1 MADERIGAVLDNRYR
16 IVSRIAAGSM
26 GIIYRGERIKLG
38 RSVAIKILHTPL
50 ANQERFLK
58 RFEVEARALSRLS
71 HPNCVSIIDFGV
83 ADAPY
88 LVMEFIHGRALKELI
103 EERALPAPRAL
114 HIFRQILAALAHAH
128 GHGIVHRDIKPGNI
142 MLTEATGTGDFIR
155 ILDFGLAKL
164 ANVGMAEDETG
175 SPKVVG
181 TPFYM
186 SPEQASGSK
195 GDVRSD
201 IYSAGIVLFE
211 MLTGKKPFD
220 SEEMLEVLNLHV
232 EQTPPLLRS
241 VARRRFSEELEA
253 AVQKALA
260 KKPGQRFQTALAF
273 AGALDRTPEADLP
286 LHRFHG
292 SRATTEGTTGVVR
305 LQVPPRRGRLA
316 LLLAMLVVAILA
328 AGAWYFFMVR
338 PRPVAPP
345 AAVDDAGAPPGVV
358 AAASD
363 DAAAAVDA
371 ATDLEPLEPPE
382 PNAQVPAD
390 SATTADDADAAP
402 PDIATS
408 EDSAEKLPA
417 SGLERVKALIKA
429 KRYDDAISELRR
441 MRRRSKSAYID
452 YLLGRLYFE
461 KRWWTE
467 GMKSYRSAIRK
478 NRGYGRRYPLI
489 RDVISALIDNKTAGA
504 AERMILRDIGKAA
517 LPQLHQVAKGHR
529 MANMR
534 QKAEQLIKRLR

>member
-16 IVSRIAAGSM
+16 IVSRIASGSM
-26 GIIYRGERIKLG
+26 GVIYRGERIKLG
-38 RSVAIKILHTPL
+38 RSVAIKVLHTPL

-103 EERALPAPRAL
+103 EQRALPAPRAL

-186 SPEQASGSK
+186 SPEQASGKK

-201 IYSAGIVLFE
+201 VYSSGILLFE

-220 SEEMLEVLNLHV
+220 SEEMLEVLNMHV

-253 AVQKALA
+253 AVQRALA
-260 KKPGQRFQTALAF
+260 KKPGKRFQTALEF
-273 AGALDRTPEADLP
+273 AEALDRTPEADLP

-292 SRATTEGTTGVVR
+292 SVPRATTEGTGVVR
-305 LQVPPRRGRLA
+305 VPIPPRRRLA
-316 LLLAMLVVAILA
+316 ALLALMVAVALAA
-328 AGAWYFFMVR
+328 AGAWYYFMVR
-338 PRPVAPP
+338 VRPGSAPP
-345 AAVDDAGAPPGVV
+345 ASVEAGSRPPSGAVGVDDAAVDLAVEPTDPDAESVEPPETEVP
-358 AAASD
+358 AADDVPATGD
-363 DAAAAVDA
+363 DAAASPEAGA
-371 ATDLEPLEPPE
+371 GQLPP
-382 PNAQVPAD
+382 
-390 SATTADDADAAP
+390 
-402 PDIATS
+402 
-408 EDSAEKLPA
+408 
-417 SGLERVKALIKA
+417 SGLERVRALIKA
-429 KRYDDAISELRR
+429 KRIDEAVNELRR

-478 NRGYGRRYPLI
+478 NRSYAQRAPLI
-489 RDVISALIDNKTAGA
+489 RDVVSALIDRKTAGG
-504 AERMILRDIGKAA
+504 AERMITREIGKAA
-517 LPQLHQVAKGHR
+517 LPHLRRVARRHR

-534 QKAEQLIKRLR
+534 EKAEQLIKRLK